1 MIYAVDFDGC
11 LCKNA
16 YPDIGEPNVRL
27 IRDLMRLRQKGNHII
42 LWTCRE
48 GERLDAAVKWCANI
62 GLVFDAVNDNL
73 PMMVEA
79 YGGNSRKVFADCYLD
94 DKATRISFRLSSR
107 SGRGKR
113 KVE

>member
-16 YPDIGEPNVRL
+16 YPDIGEPNARL
-27 IRDLMRLRQKGNHII
+27 IRDLMRLRQKGNYVI

-48 GERLDAAVKWCANI
+48 GEKLDDAVQWCGRF
-62 GLVFDAVNDNL
+62 GLVFDAVTANL
-73 PMMVEA
+73 PMIIQA
-79 YGGNSRKVFADCYLD
+79 HGDSRKVYADYYID
-94 DKATRISFRLSSR
+94 DKACRVSLRQSSR
-107 SGRGKR
+107 TGRGKR

>member
-27 IRDLMRLRQKGNHII
+27 IRDLMRLRQKGNYII

-48 GERLDAAVKWCANI
+48 GEKLDDAVQWCGRF

-73 PMMVEA
+73 PMIIQA
-79 YGGNSRKVFADCYLD
+79 YGDSRKVYADYYID
-94 DKATRISFRLSSR
+94 DKATRVSFRLSAR
-107 SGRGKR
+107 SGRGR
-113 KVE
+113 RRVE

>member
-11 LCKNA
+11 LCKNV

-27 IRDLMRLRQKGNHII
+27 IRDLMRLRQKGNYVI
-42 LWTCRE
+42 LWTCRD
-48 GERLDAAVKWCANI
+48 GEKLDDAVQWCGRF

-73 PMMVEA
+73 PIVIQA
-79 YGGNSRKVFADCYLD
+79 YGDSRKVYADCYID
-94 DKATRISFRLSSR
+94 DKACRVSFRQSSR
-107 SGRGKR
+107 TGRGKR

>member
-11 LCKNA
+11 LCRNA

-27 IRDLMRLRQKGNHII
+27 IRDLMRLRQKGNYII

-48 GERLDAAVKWCANI
+48 GEKLDDAVQWCGRF

-73 PMMVEA
+73 PMIIQA
-79 YGGNSRKVFADCYLD
+79 YGDSRKVYADYYID
-94 DKATRISFRLSSR
+94 DKATRVSFRLSAR
-107 SGRGKR
+107 SGRGR
-113 KVE
+113 RRVE

>member
-11 LCKNA
+11 LCKNV

-27 IRDLMRLRQKGNHII
+27 IRDLMRLRQKGNYVI

-48 GERLDAAVKWCANI
+48 GEKLDDAVQWCGRF

-73 PMMVEA
+73 PMIIQA
-79 YGGNSRKVFADCYLD
+79 YGDSRKVYADYYID
-94 DKATRISFRLSSR
+94 DKAAMVSFRLSAR
-107 SGRGKR
+107 SGRGR
-113 KVE
+113 RRME